1 MSSITLTHAGLPD
14 KIKDRQS
21 LVRLVCRVG
30 RQGLGLND
38 RQVRY
43 LKLAIWSC
51 RETDFAPGSICAHW
65 LSVTAIAT
73 ELSCTVRQVHN
84 IECALEHK
92 GLIARTIGSGGR
104 RRGVRDAAGKVC
116 WVEGID
122 LGPLLQPAM
131 LDRLL
136 ECQGQLEQEELALEI
151 LRTEIQLTRR
161 LIRANGDDDAMARSD
176 AILPRGRTSRMT
188 DRARLEEILDA
199 LRAIHAVISEACGAA
214 EISDADAVSSDA
226 SEILDAPYILP
237 KTSQNPCT
245 GKPEAQPATISPRQ
259 AILLAST
266 SYQAR
271 VERYG
276 GPTLANLVEASCE
289 ACSDLGISAR
299 EWGSLCSR
307 IGREAAALT
316 ILIVDRSAR
325 LEEDDRYHARKPM
338 ACARGIASR
347 VETSRGNLRGMLL
360 AGQSM
365 DLDRDLPPHLAQRRQ
380 GAGSQSIGALAAQAL
395 SGLGGRAW
403 S

>member
-1 MSSITLTHAGLPD
+1 MSSISLTHAGLPD

-30 RQGLGLND
+30 RQGLGLSD
-38 RQVRY
+38 RQIRY
-43 LKLAIWSC
+43 LTDAIWTC
-51 RETDFAPGSICAHW
+51 REPDFDPGSICAHW
-65 LSVTAIAT
+65 MSVTAMADK
-73 ELSCTVRQVHN
+73 LNCTVRQVHN
-84 IECALEHK
+84 IECALERK

-104 RRGVRDAAGKVC
+104 RRGVRDAAGKIC
-116 WVEGID
+116 WVEGVD
-122 LGPLLQPAM
+122 LAPLLQPAM
-131 LDRLL
+131 LARLL
-136 ECQGQLEQEELALEI
+136 ECQEQLEHEKLALEI

-161 LIRANGDDDAMARSD
+161 RIRASGDNDAMARSD
-176 AILPRGRTSRMT
+176 SILPRGRTSRMT
-188 DRARLEEILDA
+188 DRAYLEDILEA
-199 LRAIHAVISEACGAA
+199 LRAVQAVISEACGAA
-214 EISDADAVSSDA
+214 EISDADAISSGA

-237 KTSQNPCT
+237 RTSQNHCT
-245 GKPEAQPATISPRQ
+245 GKPDPQPTTISPRQ

-271 VERYG
+271 IERYG
-276 GPTLANLVEASCE
+276 GPTLTSLVEASCE

-316 ILIVDRSAR
+316 ILIVDRNTR
-325 LEEDDRYHARKPM
+325 LEQDDRYHARKPI

-347 VETSRGNLRGMLL
+347 VETGRANLRGMLL

-365 DLDRDLPPHLAQRRQ
+365 DLDRDLPSHLAQRRQ

-395 SGLGGRAW
+395 SGLGGGAW